1 MAADGSQTI
10 SIAESPE
17 RWAQV
22 QMATIY
28 LTTFIEAPVQTCFDL
43 ARNID
48 AHQLSTSKTKEKA
61 IAGRTSGLCEEGD
74 VITWQAVRFGF
85 KQKLT
90 VKVTRMEPF
99 VYFEDEMIKGAF
111 SSMKHK
117 HSFEALKNGTKVADE
132 FTFKVPLGVFGSI
145 AEKLF
150 LTKYIRNFLKER
162 NRTLKSLAE
171 AM

>member
-1 MAADGSQTI
+1 
-10 SIAESPE
+10 
-17 RWAQV
+17 
-22 QMATIY
+22 MATIY

-48 AHQLSTSKTKEKA
+48 AHQISTSRTKEKA

-74 VITWQAVRFGF
+74 VITWQTIHFGL

-90 VKVTRMEPF
+90 VKVTKMEPF

-117 HSFEALKNGTKVADE
+117 HSFEALKNGTNMADE
-132 FTFKVPLGVFGSI
+132 FTFKAPLGIFGSI

-150 LTKYIRNFLKER
+150 LTKYITNFLKKR
-162 NRTLKSLAE
+162 NSILKSLAE

>member
-1 MAADGSQTI
+1 M
-10 SIAESPE
+10 
-17 RWAQV
+17 
-22 QMATIY
+22 
-28 LTTFIEAPVQTCFDL
+28 
-43 ARNID
+43 
-48 AHQLSTSKTKEKA
+48 
-61 IAGRTSGLCEEGD
+61 CEEGD
-74 VITWQAVRFGF
+74 VITWQAIHFGF

-90 VKVTRMEPF
+90 VKVTKMEPF
-99 VYFEDEMIKGAF
+99 VYFEDKMIKGAF